1 MALTDKLSAIGDAIR
16 AQSGKTAKIPLAQMP
31 TEILS
36 LQSLNFEVVG
46 NPKPQNP
53 KENTIWLNTDVAIP
67 SWTFDA
73 VEPGSGADGS
83 AFIKIG
89 KEGNYAFNAL
99 KENRLVVY
107 PLYAEQYVSD
117 AWGIVEAQIFK
128 NNKWNALSAEVV
140 LFDGVLNTATFGDY
154 VAQDGVKNFTISN
167 GDIRF
172 YYYNSSRFTELFDVT
187 AFDRIE
193 MYFKNYNNVGVDIYL
208 VDESGNKNKLVRSG
222 TEASGSTVTYDV
234 SAYTGK
240 YYVQLVTGQKPNDL
254 TTYSTV
260 SSIKFKA

>member
-1 MALTDKLSAIGDAIR
+1 MALTDKLTAIGDAIR
-16 AQSGKTAKIPLAQMP
+16 VQSGKTDKIPLAQMP
-31 TEILS
+31 TEIIN

-67 SWTFDA
+67 SWTFNAAD
-73 VEPGSGADGS
+73 PGSGDEGAVC
-83 AFIKIG
+83 IKT
-89 KEGNYAFNAL
+89 GNASDYPFNAL
-99 KENRLVVY
+99 KKNSLMVY
-107 PLYAEQYVSD
+107 PLYAEQYVSN

-128 NNKWNALSAEVV
+128 NNTWNSLLAEVV

-154 VAQDGVKNFTISN
+154 EQQDGVKNFTISN

-172 YYYNSSRFTELFDVT
+172 YFYNSSRFTKLFDVT
-187 AFDRIE
+187 AFNRIE
-193 MYFKNYNNVGVDIYL
+193 MYFKHYNSVGVEIYL

-240 YYVQLVTGQKPNDL
+240 YYVQLSTGQKPNDT